1 MATVELTTDN
11 FAQTIE
17 GNDTLF
23 IDFWAEWCGPCRMFS
38 PVFDA
43 ASEKFTEAT
52 FAKLDTE
59 AQQEI
64 AAALE
69 IQSIP
74 TLMAFRG
81 GVLVY
86 REAGAMN
93 ASSFEQLVE
102 AVQALDIDE
111 VRASADE
118 AQARHD
124 AEHGDDASLD
134 ADPAPAAAESQN

>member
-1 MATVELTTDN
+1 MATIDLTADN
-11 FAQTIE
+11 FTSVIE
-17 GNDTLF
+17 DSDTLF
-23 IDFWAEWCGPCRMFS
+23 IDFWASWCGPCRMFA
-38 PVFDA
+38 PVFEA
-43 ASEKFTEAT
+43 TSEKHDDVV

-59 AQQEI
+59 ANQEI

-74 TLMAFRG
+74 TLMGFRG

-102 AVQALDIDE
+102 AVKAVDVDD
-111 VRASADE
+111 VRAKAAA
-118 AQARHD
+118 AQAAHD
-124 AEHGDDASLD
+124 AEGHD
-134 ADPAPAAAESQN
+134 N

>member
-1 MATVELTTDN
+1 MATVELTQDN
-11 FAQTIE
+11 FASTIE
-17 GNDTLF
+17 DSDTLF
-23 IDFWAEWCGPCRMFS
+23 IDFWAAWCGPCRMFA
-38 PVFDA
+38 PVFEGA
-43 ASEKFTEAT
+43 AEQHTDVT

-59 AQQEI
+59 AQPEI

-93 ASSFEQLVE
+93 ASSFDQLVE
-102 AVQALDIDE
+102 AVKAVDIEE
-111 VRASADE
+111 VRQQAAA
-118 AQARHD
+118 AQATHE
-124 AEHGDDASLD
+124 AEAHGEQAGD
-134 ADPAPAAAESQN
+134 N

>member
-1 MATVELTTDN
+1 MATVELTADN

-23 IDFWAEWCGPCRMFS
+23 IDFWAEWCGPCRMIA

-43 ASEKFTEAT
+43 ASEKFTDVT

-93 ASSFEQLVE
+93 ASGFDQLVE
-102 AVQALDIDE
+102 AVKALDIAE
-111 VRASADE
+111 VRKSAEE

-124 AEHGDDASLD
+124 AEHE
-134 ADPAPAAAESQN
+134 APAADAPAEPATEN

>member
-1 MATVELTTDN
+1 MATVELTAEN
-11 FAQTIE
+11 FASTIE
-17 GNDTLF
+17 NSDTLF
-23 IDFWAEWCGPCRMFS
+23 IDFWAAWCGPCRMFA
-38 PVFDA
+38 PVFEG
-43 ASEKFTEAT
+43 ASDKHDDVT

-59 AQQEI
+59 AVPEI

-93 ASSFEQLVE
+93 AASFDQLIE
-102 AVQALDIDE
+102 AVKAVDLDE
-111 VRASADE
+111 VKAQVAA
-118 AQARHD
+118 AQAAHD
-124 AEHGDDASLD
+124 AEAHGSEA
-134 ADPAPAAAESQN
+134 N